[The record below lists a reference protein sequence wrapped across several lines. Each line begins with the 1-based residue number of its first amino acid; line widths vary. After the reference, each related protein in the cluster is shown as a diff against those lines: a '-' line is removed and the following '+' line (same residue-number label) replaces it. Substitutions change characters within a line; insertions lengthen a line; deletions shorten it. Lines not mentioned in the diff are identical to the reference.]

1 MKKSLI
7 TSLHLGYWFC
17 YLFII
22 ALIFAGI
29 KSGQNSGPGGMYI
42 ITLIISTVIVPSVVT
57 FYSGYLKL
65 FKSYSKS
72 KQLGN
77 VLLKGFIVAF
87 LSAILGQILLAL
99 GTNFGVYASN
109 ISTFIQVSVFLSFIG
124 VANAVLGFVI
134 KGFITWFTDV
144 KLNEKLTKQNHK
156 MEIALIESKLNPH
169 FLFNTINNIDVLIE
183 KDATKASEY
192 LNKLSDLLRFMLY
205 ETKSSQIKLTSEIE
219 YINKYLDLQR
229 IRSVNPNYFT
239 FQCVGELSSINVA
252 PALFIP
258 IIENA
263 FKHVSDKKANN
274 AIQIELKVDK
284 NNLNFKCCNL
294 TKVSGSNN
302 LEKGIGNQLIQK
314 RLALL
319 YPNKHTLSVN
329 MESDKYCVELS
340 INLND

>member
-22 ALIFAGI
+22 ALIFAGV
-29 KSGQNSGPGGMYI
+29 KSGNSQGPSNSYL
-42 ITLIISTVIVPSVVT
+42 LILIVTTVIVPSAIS
-57 FYSGYLKL
+57 FYHGYFKL
-65 FKSYSKS
+65 FKLYSK
-72 KQLGN
+72 KKRIGK
-77 VLLKGFIVAF
+77 VLFQGFIVAF
-87 LSAILGQILLAL
+87 LSAILGQGLLAL
-99 GTNFGVYASN
+99 GTNFGVYATT
-109 ISTFIQVSVFLSFIG
+109 ISIFIQISFFLSFIG
-124 VANAVLGFVI
+124 MVNTVLGFVI

-144 KLNEKLTKQNHK
+144 KRNEELTKQNHT

-183 KDATKASEY
+183 KDAAKASEY

-205 ETKSSQIKLTSEIE
+205 ETKSSQIQLVSEVE

-239 FQCVGELSSINVA
+239 FKCVGELSNITVA

-274 AIQIELKVDK
+274 AIQIELKADK
-284 NNLNFKCCNL
+284 NNLKFKCCNL
-294 TKVSGSNN
+294 TKVGDSNN

-319 YPNKHTLSVN
+319 YPNKHKLSVN